1 MFRASRI
8 FALVGL
14 PLVVVA
20 IVLVALNA
28 DPTDP
33 NPKGTL
39 AAIFAILGG
48 FFLILFLLQAR
59 DLNAAAAVP
68 TVPEDEVGRPLANPM
83 TASEPELWAALA
95 IRPIDK
101 DAAQAR
107 SEGWEIA
114 RSSMGAARIVT
125 AMIFVCVPLTYLLES
140 FIPILV
146 GAPIIVAYALYRSG
160 RALGA
165 GGDLDKGYAATD
177 RAIAPLGLRITERP
191 QVSAGPR
198 MPPAPGMK
206 THISGSL
213 RLGGIRRGRTVDI
226 ELAGGVNRVD
236 VAVRSPEFGARSS
249 DGRLRNRKETLP
261 LEIERALAE
270 VPASTGWK
278 NLAATGD
285 DRGIHLER
293 KHSDAQRDWL
303 CDLWLA
309 ERLADAVA

>member
-1 MFRASRI
+1 MFRTSRI

-14 PLVVVA
+14 PIVVVA
-20 IVLVALNA
+20 IVLLALGA
-28 DPTDP
+28 DPNDP

-59 DLNAAAAVP
+59 DLEAAAAAP
-68 TVPEDEVGRPLANPM
+68 IATEDEVGRPLTNPM

-95 IRPIDK
+95 IGPIDA

-107 SEGWEIA
+107 GEGWEMA

-140 FIPILV
+140 FVPILI
-146 GAPIIVAYALYRSG
+146 GAPLIAGYALYRSG
-160 RALGA
+160 RVLG
-165 GGDLDKGYAATD
+165 GGGELDRGYEATN
-177 RAIAPLGLRITERP
+177 RAIAPLGLEITERP
-191 QVSAGPR
+191 QVGAGPR

-206 THISGSL
+206 TYISGSL
-213 RLGGIRRGRTVDI
+213 RLGGRRHGRTVAI
-226 ELAGGVNRVD
+226 ELGGGGSRID
-236 VAVRSPEFGARSS
+236 VAVRSPEFTARSS
-249 DGRLRNRKETLP
+249 DGKLRNRKQGLP
-261 LEIERALAE
+261 AEIERALAD

-278 NLAATGD
+278 HLTASGD
-285 DRGIHLER
+285 ADGIHVRRER
-293 KHSDAQRDWL
+293 SSEQRQWL